1 MSVTNGPYKRD
12 ANGVAYEVDFEYVRD
27 NVPLDWFFEHM
38 LGARARPSAGAI
50 RYNICPNP
58 GCGASSIHSV
68 KVSVKNGGWL
78 CYSCGEQGDVVAAAA
93 FYWEKSHREAGLDLM
108 GADVELLKHYIPP
121 KPMDAIQRD
130 DSALALVLQRVAEA
144 RTYPSKDAL
153 KYFAGRGISEGVARE
168 ACNRGILITIPN
180 NPMEA
185 KEFLTEVA
193 GQELMVKAGLWNPEK
208 KAPACAFRPLWF
220 RSQSHCA
227 AEFRLMREPKEGEKK
242 AMRYGGKS
250 PWIWEGSDSEFMIVE
265 GPIDM
270 LSAVEMGSKRTIFA
284 LPGCE
289 NWEPDWFNMMA
300 KKNVLQALD
309 PDKPGFKA
317 AENLKPV
324 LEALEVKLG
333 TFNPPNRVGDLNEQL
348 KHMRGLLKGCPQN

>member
-1 MSVTNGPYKRD
+1 
-12 ANGVAYEVDFEYVRD
+12 
-27 NVPLDWFFEHM
+27 
-38 LGARARPSAGAI
+38 
-50 RYNICPNP
+50 
-58 GCGASSIHSV
+58 
-68 KVSVKNGGWL
+68 
-78 CYSCGEQGDVVAAAA
+78 
-93 FYWEKSHREAGLDLM
+93 
-108 GADVELLKHYIPP
+108 
-121 KPMDAIQRD
+121 
-130 DSALALVLQRVAEA
+130 
-144 RTYPSKDAL
+144 
-153 KYFAGRGISEGVARE
+153 
-168 ACNRGILITIPN
+168 
-180 NPMEA
+180 MEA
-185 KEFLTEVA
+185 KGFLTEVA
-193 GQELMVKAGLWNPEK
+193 GQELMVKAGLWNPDK

-250 PWIWEGSDSEFMIVE
+250 PWIWEGSESEFMIVE

-289 NWEPDWFNMMA
+289 NWEPEWFNMMA

-324 LEALEVKLG
+324 LEALEANLG

-348 KHMRGLLKGCPQN
+348 KHMRGLLN